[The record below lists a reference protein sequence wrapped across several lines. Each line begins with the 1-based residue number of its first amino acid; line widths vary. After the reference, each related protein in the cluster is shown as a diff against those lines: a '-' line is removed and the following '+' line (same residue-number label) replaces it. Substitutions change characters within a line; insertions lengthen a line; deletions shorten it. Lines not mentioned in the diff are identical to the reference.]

1 MASGV
6 SDGVEAIERISR
18 ECFRSFRTLPN
29 ARLIDDGRVFGV
41 VTEVP
46 INFFSGI
53 PMSVIAEEDVPD
65 VIASMGPG
73 LFRWWLS
80 PSTRP
85 VNLAEILA
93 SRGLQHTYDSAGM
106 AIDLHAP
113 LELTMPEGFTVRRV
127 TDLTDWERVF
137 VEGFRRSEHE
147 RGVWQS
153 TYAQCDDVWVHFVG
167 DLDGVPVATT
177 SLLLC
182 GELVGVYHVVTLPQ
196 ARGRGIGRAITT
208 VALQYAQEHGA
219 TQGAL
224 QASEMGHSVYRA
236 IGFVDCCPLTLYS
249 RASSSATA

>member
-1 MASGV
+1 ML
-6 SDGVEAIERISR
+6 SDARGVEAIERISH

-29 ARLIDDGRVFGV
+29 AKLIDDGRVFGV

-53 PMSVIAEEDVPD
+53 PMSVIEEKDVD
-65 VIASMGPG
+65 GVIASMGTGP
-73 LFRWWLS
+73 FRWWLS

-106 AIDLHAP
+106 AIDLTVP
-113 LELTMPEGFTVRRV
+113 LTYEMPSGFTVKRV

-137 VEGFRRSEHE
+137 VEGFQRPDHE
-147 RGVWQS
+147 RGLWQN

-167 DLDGVPVATT
+167 YLDGAPVATT

-196 ARGRGIGRAITT
+196 ARGRGIGRAITSY
-208 VALQYAQEHGA
+208 ALQYAQERGA
-219 TQGAL
+219 TYGAL
-224 QASEMGHSVYRA
+224 QASEMGYSVYEA
-236 IGFVDCCPLTLYS
+236 IGFVDYCKLTLYA

>member
-1 MASGV
+1 MSTGV
-6 SDGVEAIERISR
+6 KAIERISH
-18 ECFRSFRTLPN
+18 ECFRSFRTLPH
-29 ARLIDDGRVFGV
+29 ARLIDEGGVFGV

-46 INFFSGI
+46 INFFSGVA
-53 PMSVIAEEDVPD
+53 MSVIAPDDVPN
-65 VIASMGPG
+65 VIASIGSGP
-73 LFRWWLS
+73 FRWWIS

-106 AIDLHAP
+106 AIDLSAP
-113 LELTMPEGFTVRRV
+113 LEFAMPEGFVVRQV

-137 VEGFRRSEHE
+137 MEGFRRPDHE

-153 TYAQCDDVWVHFVG
+153 TYAQCDDVWVHFTG
-167 DLDGVPVATT
+167 YLNDEPVATT

-208 VALQYAQEHGA
+208 FALQYAQQLGA
-219 TQGAL
+219 TEGAL
-224 QASEMGHSVYRA
+224 QASEMGYSVYRA
-236 IGFVDCCPLTLYS
+236 IGFVDYCPLTLYS